1 VVHVPVVVIGDQR
14 PYLTALV
21 SIDPEAA
28 EGMSDDEIRTI
39 VQGAVDDVNADSAR
53 VRQLKKF
60 VVLDDPLSIEGG
72 ELTPTLKVK
81 RKVMREH
88 FADEIEGM
96 YS

>member
-1 VVHVPVVVIGDQR
+1 MIGDQR

-28 EGMSDDEIRTI
+28 EGMSDEEIQAS
-39 VQGAVDDVNADSAR
+39 VQAAVDEVNAASSR

-60 VVLDDPLSIEGG
+60 AILDEPLSIEHG

-81 RKVMREH
+81 RKVVRDH
-88 FADEIEGM
+88 FADEIEAM
-96 YS
+96 YG